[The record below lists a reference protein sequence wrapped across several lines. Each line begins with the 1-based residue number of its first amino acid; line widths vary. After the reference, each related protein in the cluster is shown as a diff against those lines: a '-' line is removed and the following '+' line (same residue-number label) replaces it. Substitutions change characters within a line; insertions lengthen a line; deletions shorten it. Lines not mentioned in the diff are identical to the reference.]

1 MELRERLRG
10 MLQELSGLWAAT
22 EFDVRSFRASVP
34 SLMCEVRVAE
44 YLAHLSCHE
53 SCAGPPKPL
62 ATTYPTLDTAPGVFQ
77 SVGSPAE
84 ADARFVMPS
93 TRLCFSSQQAP
104 AAPPEQSSLELFRAP
119 FLPFL
124 CHLPIDH
131 AILGMA
137 HGLVLKWRH
146 QRGLCEAK
154 PPLAHGLS
162 TDTVLL
168 CMCHLLQED
177 TQCTVQALCRLRQ
190 VSRWFWVPQRSLEWL
205 SPVDCAVTMLLWDSV
220 GPELLAQA
228 GFCSQHTFGY
238 WEGLAF
244 RLNRDEARSA
254 TRIMRFNATQRRSHH
269 DQCPF
274 NATGE
279 HCGNEA
285 CRFSHDADE
294 EGTRRR
300 RLGAVSYTHLT
311 LPTKRIV

>member
-1 MELRERLRG
+1 M
-10 MLQELSGLWAAT
+10 
-22 EFDVRSFRASVP
+22 D
-34 SLMCEVRVAE
+34 EVRVAA
-44 YLAHLSCHE
+44 Y
-53 SCAGPPKPL
+53 
-62 ATTYPTLDTAPGVFQ
+62 
-77 SVGSPAE
+77 VGHVTCGETCVWA
-84 ADARFVMPS
+84 ADA
-93 TRLCFSSQQAP
+93 TRDCMEHVQKATSCLWTQT
-104 AAPPEQSSLELFRAP
+104 
-119 FLPFL
+119 
-124 CHLPIDH
+124 CHLPLD
-131 AILGMA
+131 ILGLL
-137 HGLVLKWRH
+137 HGLVIKWRH
-146 QRGLCEAK
+146 VRQLCEAK

-205 SPVDCAVTMLLWDSV
+205 SPVGASRTPGLSVCQVDCAVTMLLWDSV